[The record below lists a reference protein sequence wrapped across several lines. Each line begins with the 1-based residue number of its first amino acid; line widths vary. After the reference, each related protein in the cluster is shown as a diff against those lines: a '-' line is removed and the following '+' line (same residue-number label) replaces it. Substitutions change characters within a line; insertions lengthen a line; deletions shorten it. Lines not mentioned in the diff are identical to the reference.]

1 MLSWSLFDSVCNFTL
16 FHIDFFLAAAPAAS
30 HKNTLNGKTLSTN
43 DDHEF
48 IECHFLCRFL
58 VFRLVYLATSLTKW
72 SCRVKCA

>member
-16 FHIDFFLAAAPAAS
+16 FHIDFFFLAVAPAAS

-43 DDHEF
+43 DHEF
-48 IECHFLCRFL
+48 IECHFLRRCL

-72 SCRVKCA
+72 TCRVKCA